1 MTTPAPPQQVPPGQQ
16 PPPPPPMT
24 PADEAA
30 MVTAIATVLVT
41 AVTVEA
47 AIQYIKLRFKLQGF
61 MIDALSGSLGIAM
74 AHPPPVTGVV
84 GPASAQTSRQN
95 LARRAQFVVSS
106 AKRLMSD
113 LVAWRAKHTGPAP
126 APPPGPEPPP
136 ASAQA
141 ADLNLLRR
149 GQFAEA
155 RHRRLQ
161 ADIDAAENAGRMQAL
176 QDGLARERR
185 YYSMHVA
192 AMWNR
197 SVAAGK
203 TDMAALEHGDLLGW
217 LAILD
222 DRVSPECAAAS
233 GKNYHA
239 SAMPVIGYPGSVH
252 PHCRCMPVAPWP
264 GGRLLPSRGRVRRTV
279 GLAS

>member
-126 APPPGPEPPP
+126 APPPESEPPP
-136 ASAQA
+136 ASVQA
-141 ADLNLLRR
+141 ADLNVLRR

-155 RHRRLQ
+155 RRRRLQ

-185 YYSMHVA
+185 YYSQHLA
-192 AMWNR
+192 AMWQR
-197 SVAAGK
+197 ATAAGK
-203 TDMAALEHGDLLGW
+203 VDMAALEHGNFLGW
-217 LAILD
+217 YSVRD
-222 DRVSPECAAAS
+222 QRTSPECAAADRH
-233 GKNYHA
+233 NFHA
-239 SAMPVIGYPGSVH
+239 SRIPDIG
-252 PHCRCMPVAPWP
+252 WP
-264 GGRLLPSRGRVRRTV
+264 GGVHNSCRCFPGPAWPGASLLPSRRTV